1 MTAKKTISKDKKNL
15 TPEVAGATFDPT
27 PLLKQV
33 SDLQAELAEKE
44 EITKRSQIDYL
55 NLKTDF
61 EFLQRHTE
69 QKLQNAEKDATI
81 KVIKKIIPT
90 IENLR
95 KSLLNLSEQQLAS
108 PTGQGVQMIYKSLI
122 QNLADFHI
130 FPIEAIG
137 LEPDS
142 NLHEPVAT
150 QPVNNKKQQ
159 GKIINEFEQ
168 GFYYQKDAEKILI
181 HPSKVVVGV

>member
-1 MTAKKTISKDKKNL
+1 MIAKKTTSKSSKNQH
-15 TPEVAGATFDPT
+15 PELEGAKFDPT

-33 SDLQAELAEKE
+33 SDLQAELTEKE

-69 QKLQNAEKDATI
+69 QKLKNAEKDALIT
-81 KVIKKIIPT
+81 VIKKIIPT

-95 KSLLNLSEQQLAS
+95 KSLLNLSEEQLAS
-108 PTGQGVQMIYKSLI
+108 PTGQGVQMVYKLLI

-150 QPVNNKKQQ
+150 QPVIEKKQK
-159 GKIINEFEQ
+159 GKIIDEFEQ
-168 GFYYQKDAEKILI
+168 GFYYQKEDEKILI